1 MNRSAAPATKKPLR
15 KTNKDIKLNLDPIML
30 ENEITF
36 DKFIR
41 GLMVVAGIGLA
52 IYIINLL
59 SAVLLPFFIAWF
71 LAYMIYPTVKFFQ
84 YKLRLRNRI
93 VSIVA
98 TLLLF
103 VAAIAGFFYL
113 IIPPAIDEFVRFRG
127 VLADLIKETG
137 NSELARSI
145 EKYLQ
150 QNFDQNTIIQL
161 LHENNVMEALKEAVA
176 QLWNVVAQTFD
187 FLLTF
192 IGFLMV
198 VLYLFFFLLD
208 YEKIYTGWIKLIP
221 KRSRRFAAALVHDVQ
236 SGMDS
241 YFRGQALVAFL
252 VGILFSIGFLIIDF
266 PLAIALGMFIGFLNL
281 IPYMQAIGFIPTI
294 LLAMLKANE
303 TGESFWLIMLG
314 ACIVFIVV
322 QSIEDAFLV
331 PKIMGKLMGLN
342 PAVILLAL
350 SVWGSLLGLIGLII
364 ALPLTTLFLSYYRR
378 FIERD
383 ERRVIIAEAR
393 KRKRN
398 QANALATPQ
407 SPDISAQAPPPHGT
421 PQPASPQP
429 TEGKENGSSQKTA
442 KE

>member
-1 MNRSAAPATKKPLR
+1 
-15 KTNKDIKLNLDPIML
+15 ML

-52 IYIINLL
+52 IYVINLL

-393 KRKRN
+393 KRRTYKG
-398 QANALATPQ
+398 NAPTPTCPTDVSETPQ
-407 SPDISAQAPPPHGT
+407 STQAP

-429 TEGKENGSSQKTA
+429 AEEKNGNHGSKQAAEDIRTSTSEQKE
-442 KE
+442 

>member
-1 MNRSAAPATKKPLR
+1 
-15 KTNKDIKLNLDPIML
+15 ML

-187 FLLTF
+187 LLLTV

-442 KE
+442 ME

>member
-1 MNRSAAPATKKPLR
+1 
-15 KTNKDIKLNLDPIML
+15 ML

-52 IYIINLL
+52 IYVINLL
-59 SAVLLPFFIAWF
+59 SSVLLPFFIAWF

-103 VAAIAGFFYL
+103 MAALAGFFYL

-137 NSELARSI
+137 NSELARNI

-176 QLWNVVAQTFD
+176 QLWNVVTQTFD
-187 FLLTF
+187 LLLTA

-198 VLYLFFFLLD
+198 ILYLFFFLLD
-208 YEKIYTGWIKLIP
+208 YEKIYTEWIKLVP

-350 SVWGSLLGLIGLII
+350 SVWGSLLGFIGLII

-393 KRKRN
+393 KRRTYKG
-398 QANALATPQ
+398 NAPAPTCPTDVSATPQ
-407 SPDISAQAPPPHGT
+407 TAQAPP
-421 PQPASPQP
+421 QPAEEKDGNHGSKQAAEHIRTSSPEQ
-429 TEGKENGSSQKTA
+429 KE
-442 KE
+442 

>member
-1 MNRSAAPATKKPLR
+1 
-15 KTNKDIKLNLDPIML
+15 ML

-137 NSELARSI
+137 NSELARNI

-176 QLWNVVAQTFD
+176 QLWNVVTQTFD
-187 FLLTF
+187 LLLTV

-208 YEKIYTGWIKLIP
+208 YEKIYTEWIKLVP

-350 SVWGSLLGLIGLII
+350 SVWGSLLGFIGLII

-442 KE
+442 ME